1 MRRLIGSNK
10 VYRAFHG
17 CNMTH
22 SIAKVVYFGMGFLGR
37 AIAVAG
43 LLVLAA
49 CTTSNIE
56 DVAPSANSAS
66 AAPNLVGP
74 NDTGTFPNLNIPAQ
88 QAAPQFT
95 DEEAKAKL
103 AALNVDNAS
112 ARNPGRSAGAKNDSA
127 SLNALARSHGNDTL
141 KEIEGKCDPALD
153 PTCK

>member
-22 SIAKVVYFGMGFLGR
+22 SIAKVVFFGMGFLGR
-37 AIAVAG
+37 GAALAG

-49 CTTSNIE
+49 CSTANVE
-56 DVAPSANSAS
+56 DAAPAANSAS
-66 AAPNLVGP
+66 TGPNLVGP
-74 NDTGTFPNLNIPAQ
+74 KDTGAFPNLNIPAQ

-103 AALNVDNAS
+103 AALNADNAA
-112 ARNPGRSAGAKNDSA
+112 ARNPARASGAKDDSS
-127 SLNALARSHGNDTL
+127 SLNALARSHGKDTL